1 LARSN
6 GYNFAI
12 PNVIS
17 NSASRFHRLTPRLCI
32 ALLFLPVMGSVTPV
46 HAEDWSV
53 PEQQLARKIVAVTG
67 GGTFWLSF
75 ENRSSLGRRD
85 SEIIQNGLRATLG
98 SVGIQP
104 APSSEGVSAVNI
116 VLSEN
121 AHSYVWVA
129 QIQPIQ
135 AQLSVV
141 MVSIPRAADVPNG
154 DDSFPMALKKIS
166 LWQQNSPFL
175 DVLVLEDG
183 AVSSR
188 IAVLEPERIAIYR
201 LQNAKGQLEQSL
213 SIIHAIAWPRDLR
226 GRVVPGGD
234 HLLDV
239 YLPGVLC
246 RSNATSPYSL
256 SCHASDEPWPLV
268 LNNPANSTRAG
279 FASGQNFFGGAITPA
294 IGKYN
299 AVTPF
304 YSAAVVIHGTFALW
318 MFTGTDRHVH
328 IVDAANDR
336 ITPMSWGSDIATL
349 KSTCGAG
356 WQVLATS
363 PEEDKPDSMRAY
375 EVPDRD
381 PVPVSAV
388 VDFAG
393 TVSSLWTEPHGD
405 TAVAVVRNQGTGGY
419 EAFRLAMACIQ

>member
-1 LARSN
+1 MARSN

-32 ALLFLPVMGSVTPV
+32 ALLFLPVMASLT
-46 HAEDWSV
+46 HAQAEDWSV
-53 PEQQLARKIVAVTG
+53 PEQQLATKIVANTG
-67 GGTFWLSF
+67 RGPVWLTF

-85 SEIIQNGLRATLG
+85 SEIIQNGLRSTLD
-98 SVGIQP
+98 SVGIKP
-104 APSSEGVSAVNI
+104 ATSSQGVSAVTI

-129 QIQPIQ
+129 QIQPMQ
-135 AQLSVV
+135 AQPSVV
-141 MVSIPRAADVPNG
+141 VVSIPRTADVSNG
-154 DDSFPMALKKIS
+154 DDSFPMAIKKIS

-183 AVSSR
+183 AASSR

-201 LQNAKGQLEQSL
+201 LQNGKGQLEQSL
-213 SIIHAIAWPRDLR
+213 LITHATAWPRDVR

-246 RSNATSPYSL
+246 RSNATSPYRL
-256 SCHASDEPWPLV
+256 SCHASDEQWPLV

-279 FASGQNFFGGAITPA
+279 FASGQNFFAGAITPA
-294 IGKYN
+294 VGKYTS
-299 AVTPF
+299 VTPF
-304 YSAAVVIHGTFALW
+304 YSAAVVIHGTSALW
-318 MFTGTDRHVH
+318 MFSGIDRHVH
-328 IVDAANDR
+328 IVDGESDR

-356 WQVLATS
+356 WQVLATG

-381 PVPVSAV
+381 PVPVSAAIE
-388 VDFAG
+388 FAG
-393 TVSSLWTEPHGD
+393 AVSSLWTEPRGE

-419 EAFRLAMACIQ
+419 EAFRLAMACVQ